1 MSLIYLFLCL
11 MFVIRLLFLRLSIR
25 NEKAILANGG
35 REYGEKVSKAITIL
49 HISFYLAVAIEIY
62 LRHPAFDALSLLGL
76 ALMIFSVVILKV
88 VTSLLGDIW
97 TIKLML
103 VNDHQFVDHWLFKT
117 VKHPN
122 YYLNI
127 MPELIGICLLGHAWI
142 SAMIILPFYVIALML
157 RIREENRLLAEVII
171 PNTRVNQE

>member
-11 MFVIRLLFLRLSIR
+11 MFVMRLVFLRLSIR

-35 REYGEKVSKAITIL
+35 REYGATVSKVITIL

-62 LRHPAFDALSLLGL
+62 LHQPAFDGTSLLGL
-76 ALMIFSVVILKV
+76 SLMIFSLAILKV

-97 TIKLML
+97 TIKLMV

-117 VKHPN
+117 IKHPN

-127 MPELIGICLLGHAWI
+127 MPELIGICLLGHAWV
-142 SAMIILPFYVIALML
+142 SAVIIIPFYAIALMF

-171 PNTRVNQE
+171 PNTRLK

>member
-1 MSLIYLFLCL
+1 MSLIYLCLCL
-11 MFVIRLLFLRLSIR
+11 MFVMRLLFLRLSIR

-35 REYGEKVSKAITIL
+35 REYGAVVSKVITIL
-49 HISFYLAVAIEIY
+49 HIGFYLAVAIEIS
-62 LRHPAFDALSLLGL
+62 LRQPTFDATSLLGL
-76 ALMIFSVVILKV
+76 SLMIFSLAILKV

-97 TIKLML
+97 TIKLMV

-127 MPELIGICLLGHAWI
+127 MPELIGICLLGHAWV
-142 SAMIILPFYVIALML
+142 SAVIIIPFYAIALML

-171 PNTRVNQE
+171 PNTRLK